1 LQPPAEEL
9 PSVNSLAFH
18 RTHDLLVTA
27 SNDDAIRV
35 YDTQHGTDHRGDV
48 YSRKYGVA
56 NICFAHD
63 PHSVI
68 YSSTKVR
75 KMLFIAFEIYKLSF
89 LVVET

>member
-1 LQPPAEEL
+1 MQPYKEEDA
-9 PSVNSLAFH
+9 PVNSISFH

-35 YDTQHGTDHRGDV
+35 YDTYNGLESKTV
-48 YSRKYGVA
+48 YSKKYGVA

-68 YSSTKVR
+68 YSSTKVNR
-75 KMLFIAFEIYKLSF
+75 KNSLSENICKAAFY
-89 LVVET
+89 V